1 MISDIVPVNVV
12 SEMNDPGA
20 GMVSMELYEWYK
32 TIVEPLYSVN
42 EETLFTDIARIVTG
56 RLPGITLGMICFT
69 ATGETM
75 ACSETGKACDNVKY
89 TLSENDGVGIVQK
102 LYKLPLYGKCINE
115 PFFSLKPLE
124 QLRFGALKQVNYSV
138 IKNIDRIQAVLLIG
152 GSKSFSTPGQLAH
165 FLASISLMFE
175 NALLH
180 KAAVENAS
188 SVVAGEQDPGKYLA
202 NLSHQLLTPLNSI
215 MGYSCLLNCECLNDK
230 QSEYLQLIKLSG
242 SKLKSVISEFIDTQ
256 VFKHIGLVNEE
267 SEVSVPET
275 IKWVREQFESIAAA
289 KDLLL
294 HIYLSPALPK
304 NIFIDGRI
312 LNKIIS
318 HIALYVIGSTGA
330 EEVELFFNN
339 LMALTK
345 GEGMLEIKSAI
356 QKKAVFD
363 ECFISSLKVMA
374 TAMNSKLQSSKIQ
387 IVGNLLSIHL
397 PFKYQVPLATN
408 MVYEDDNDNSL
419 VETKCLVVED
429 NMQNARLLKQLL
441 TKKNIRTDYAENG
454 KIALQLIEEN
464 EYDYVLMDL
473 HMPVM
478 GGLETIKNLRKRTDL
493 KAALPAIVLTA
504 DITPGTK
511 TNCLKAGFNKFMT
524 KPFAPEELFKNI
536 KDLNEAK
543 TMVPIETAEM
553 IAECE
558 TVAPVVVIS
567 SNDEKLN
574 FEYLKSFSRG
584 DSEFEKE
591 LLESSLLEMSHK
603 MIELQQCVLQGNN
616 HEIMQH
622 AHSLKSLSTIVGSD
636 RLYKCFTLMETD
648 HGENRVCTT
657 SHAQLET
664 ANFYWLRV
672 EAELHDILNNWPLF

>member
-1 MISDIVPVNVV
+1 MKSDIVPVNVV
-12 SEMNDPGA
+12 SEMIEPAA
-20 GMVSMELYEWYK
+20 GMVSMELYEWYR
-32 TIVEPLYSVN
+32 TIEEPSGILN
-42 EETLFTDIARIVTG
+42 EETLLTDIARIVRG
-56 RLPGITLGMICFT
+56 RLPGVTLGMICFT
-69 ATGETM
+69 AAGETI
-75 ACSETGKACDNVKY
+75 ACSETGKAYDNVKY
-89 TLSENDGVGIVQK
+89 TLSENDSVGIVQK
-102 LYKLPLYGKCINE
+102 LSDLPLFGKCINE
-115 PFFSLKPLE
+115 LFISQGELE
-124 QLRFGALKQVNYSV
+124 QLRLGALEQVDYSV
-138 IKNIDRIQAVLLIG
+138 IKNTDRIQAVLLIG
-152 GSKSFSTPGQLAH
+152 ESTSSLVPMPLAH
-165 FLASISLMFE
+165 LLASISLMFE

-188 SVVAGEQDPGKYLA
+188 SLVSGEQDPGKYLA

-256 VFKHIGLVNEE
+256 VFKHIGLVSEE
-267 SEVSVPET
+267 YEVSVPET

-289 KDLLL
+289 KDLSL

-318 HIALYVIGSTGA
+318 HIALYVIGSRGV

-339 LMALTK
+339 SMALTK

-363 ECFISSLKVMA
+363 ECFLSSLQVMA
-374 TAMNSKLQSSKIQ
+374 TAMSSKLQCSKVHIS
-387 IVGNLLSIHL
+387 GNLVSIQL
-397 PFKYQVPLATN
+397 PFKYQVSLATT
-408 MVYEDDNDNSL
+408 MVYADDNDNKL
-419 VETKCLVVED
+419 ADAKCLVVED
-429 NMQNARLLKQLL
+429 NLQNARLLKQLL
-441 TKKNIRTDYAENG
+441 AKKNIRTDYAENG
-454 KIALQLIEEN
+454 KMALQLIDEN

-478 GGLETIKNLRKRTDL
+478 GGLEAIKNLRKRIDA

-504 DITPGTK
+504 DITPGTR

-536 KDLNEAK
+536 KDLSEAK
-543 TMVPIETAEM
+543 TMVPIESPEM
-553 IAECE
+553 ISECE
-558 TVAPVVVIS
+558 TVAPVVAIS
-567 SNDEKLN
+567 INDELIN
-574 FEYLKSFSRG
+574 FEYLKSFSIG

-648 HGENRVCTT
+648 HGENKVCKT
-657 SHAQLET
+657 SQAQLET

-672 EAELHDILNNWPLF
+672 EAKLRDMLNHWPLI